1 MVRLKTPVKT
11 LHSNLML
18 TKSGDIYGYYGID
31 AEMIAASN
39 HGKLNQSKNN
49 FQNFLADI
57 MPYKDFHLEMIPRQM
72 DLQSRFSL
80 MEKDFS
86 KKTHHIGHYY
96 NQETIRM
103 LEDELGAVTE
113 YEFVLIIRLKG
124 NLVEGNAEMKE
135 IVSNAFSSVTDTL
148 VSLLGLEREVSGEFF
163 DRFAEHEQ
171 ELFDKVCALPGA
183 RRLKEDQVYYLN
195 RYYFMRDLQHTLD
208 EVKRNRGIGNITN
221 TIIDPSSYM
230 GFLKLQTPEGEI
242 FMAHVVVNDMPRD
255 MTETHLFQKAQQ
267 FPFPVE
273 LHIKAQFQDKDKTL
287 RRVAMAKQRFKVT
300 DEEMEQAGADADGD
314 DSVEINRRLL
324 NRLQNGLRNEGVCY
338 LKWMASFIIT
348 GATKDECRSRANAV
362 IRSLKSAEIH
372 CVKPMA
378 DQLQLFY
385 KFLPGQPLGIERN
398 WVQETGHNGF
408 AENLFA
414 VGNQLGSKIGFYIG
428 RVDRTQD
435 KTNLETAIASSRDIV
450 LFHPF
455 IANEGI
461 TGANSDSPHI
471 AITGQTGKGKS
482 FLVKLL
488 LMYLTFLD
496 TKVLMTD
503 PKNEMEEWFKKA
515 IADPEVRN
523 LYPGFVELIESFN
536 YITLDPSNKEN
547 WGVLDPIVFLKGYEA
562 NQTAQAVI
570 EQIYNLDGKDDVKT
584 EILKALSHVIEERAR
599 GEKVGFM
606 HVIQRLQASSE
617 NNIKS
622 CGELLS
628 QMIQN
633 SVLQLIFSYGNTKA
647 VELNGKVNI
656 LQLEGL
662 DLPKEDDDPNFYED
676 GERKSLCL
684 MIPLAKFCEKFGRQ
698 SRHEP
703 TSIIFDESWMLTK
716 ARGGKKLVKSMRRIG
731 RSYKNQLY
739 LVAQSVDDV
748 QSEDDKGNFGAVF
761 AFDEDSEREDIL
773 KYMGLEVSED
783 NIDLL
788 SNMTKGQCLFRDF
801 YGRTG
806 KLAIDCLFDE
816 WKEAFKTVEK
826 SHSAKAEEEFT
837 W

>member
-1 MVRLKTPVKT
+1 MRLKTPIKT
-11 LHSNLML
+11 LNENLML
-18 TKSGDIYGYYGID
+18 TKSGDIYAFYGVD
-31 AEMIAASN
+31 AEMIASSN
-39 HGKLNQSKNN
+39 HNKMIQSKNN
-49 FQNFLADI
+49 FQNLLSDI
-57 MPYKDFHLEMIPRQM
+57 APYKDIHLQMVPRQM
-72 DLQSRFSL
+72 DLNSRFSL

-86 KKTHHIGHYY
+86 EKTKHIGQYY
-96 NQETIRM
+96 NGETIRM

-113 YEFVLIIRLKG
+113 YEFVMVIRLKG
-124 NLVEGNAEMKE
+124 KLLEGSAEMKDV
-135 IVSNAFSSVTDTL
+135 VSNAFSSVTDTL
-148 VSLLGLEREVSGEFF
+148 VSLLGLEREVQSDFF
-163 DRFAEHEQ
+163 DRFIEHEQ
-171 ELFDKVCALPGA
+171 ELFDKISVLPGA

-195 RYYFMRDLQHTLD
+195 RFNFMRDLQHAINEERT
-208 EVKRNRGIGNITN
+208 NRGVSNITN
-221 TIIDPSSYM
+221 TIIDPSSHV
-230 GFLKLQTPEGEI
+230 GFLKLQTPEGQVYSSFI
-242 FMAHVVVNDMPRD
+242 VVDEMPRD
-255 MTETHLFQKAQQ
+255 MTNTHLFQKAQH

-273 LHIKAQFQDKDKTL
+273 CHIKAQFQEKDAML

-300 DEEMEQAGADADGD
+300 DEEMAQAGADED
-314 DSVEINRRLL
+314 DALSTNRFML
-324 NRLQNGLRNEGVCY
+324 NRLQNGLRNEGIVY
-338 LKWMASFIIT
+338 LKWIAAFVVT
-348 GATKDECRSRANAV
+348 GQTKEECRSRANAV
-362 IRSLKSAEIH
+362 IRSLKSAEIY
-372 CVKPMA
+372 CVRPMA

-385 KFLPGQPLGIERN
+385 KFLHGQPLMLEKN
-398 WVQETGHNGF
+398 WVQETGHAGF

-414 VGNQLGSKIGFYIG
+414 VGNQLGSKIGFYMG
-428 RVDRTQD
+428 RVDRTID
-435 KTNLETAIASSRDIV
+435 KVQLDHAIAASRDIV

-461 TGANSDSPHI
+461 AGANSDSPHI

-482 FLVKLL
+482 FLVKLI

-503 PKNEMEEWFKKA
+503 PKNEIEEWFKKA
-515 IADPEVRN
+515 IEDASVREQ
-523 LYPGFVELIESFN
+523 YPGFVELIESFN

-570 EQIYNLDGKDDVKT
+570 EQIYSLDGKDDVKT
-584 EILKALSHVIEERAR
+584 AILKALTAVIEERAK

-606 HVIQRLQASSE
+606 HVIERLQAHSE
-617 NNIKS
+617 QSIKS
-622 CGELLS
+622 CGELLA

-662 DLPKEDDDPNFYED
+662 DLPKEDDDPHYYED

-698 SRHEP
+698 SRHDN
-703 TSIIFDESWMLTK
+703 TSIIFDEAWMLTN
-716 ARGGKKLVKSMRRIG
+716 ARGGKKLIKSMRKIG

-739 LVAQSVDDV
+739 LVTQSVGDV
-748 QSEDDKGNFGAVF
+748 QSEDDKGNFGARF
-761 AFDEDSEREDIL
+761 AFDEDAERNDIL
-773 KYMGLEVSED
+773 QYMGLEKTED
-783 NIDLL
+783 NINLL